1 VEVRVREARAAASG
15 GGRRE
20 KGERNEEETRLRL
33 RVGARGFSKKSLG
46 LENLHIK
53 IITSRSK

>member
-1 VEVRVREARAAASG
+1 MEVRVREARAVTSG

-46 LENLHIK
+46 VRKPSHKNNYIK
-53 IITSRSK
+53 V